1 MRIADTIRV
10 VIVQRGASMKRAVIA
25 IAVWAAAGAAWAAEE
40 REVQVKERTHG
51 CRTPEETY
59 RFWSLARRDK
69 DAAARYSNEKGC
81 RIFAAGETVAIVEP
95 LPTNAM
101 NGVRAKGDK
110 VVYFLPAA
118 DAR

>member
-1 MRIADTIRV
+1 MRD
-10 VIVQRGASMKRAVIA
+10 VIVSVEPCMKRAIIA
-25 IAVWAAAGAAWAAEE
+25 IAVWAAAGAAWAIEE

-69 DAAARYSNEKGC
+69 EAAARYSNEKRC
-81 RIFAAGETVAIVEP
+81 RLFAAGETVAIVDP

-101 NGVRAKGDK
+101 NGVRAKGEK
-110 VVYFLPAA
+110 VVYYVPAA